1 MSTPPPENSF
11 HPFPSRKPQSLTLNT
26 HFPPMRDFTPT
37 KDIRYHPL
45 FRGLLF
51 PWVWRV
57 YTQRLTRVGHYFLAA
72 TLVFM
77 AFGLLSLDQQWYVAF
92 TYAFGLWAVAFA
104 AMFRQRPQVRLR
116 ATHAG
121 RVGAGET
128 LPVEIALEALGRR
141 GVGWTVL
148 PDRLPPAVDAVPP
161 EGVGLPVLQPGEAAH
176 VRLGLFCRQRGAYR
190 LRGFR
195 VETAYPLGLMVA
207 QQVFPEDKSLLVYPQ
222 FAPLAR
228 LDVPSGRRYQPGEI
242 ALASHL
248 GDSLEFVGNRDYRE
262 GDPIRSIDWR
272 ATARLNRPV
281 VREYREEY
289 LLRAAVLLDTHAP
302 PAAPGLPPPPAF
314 ERAVSMAAA
323 VSDFM
328 ARSEYLVDLFAAG
341 PDLHRLTTGHGTAFL
356 DDILD
361 LLACVD
367 ASDAEDVEALEQALL
382 EYLSQI
388 TLVICVLLDWDS
400 VRQGFVERLR
410 AQGAGVKVLVIRD
423 RPCTLPPP
431 EGREVTMLT
440 SAQVDAGVEAI

>member
-1 MSTPPPENSF
+1 MPTPPPQ
-11 HPFPSRKPQSLTLNT
+11 KPLTLNT
-26 HFPPMRDFTPT
+26 HFPPMSGFTPT

-45 FRGLLF
+45 FRGILF

-57 YTQRLTRVGHYFLAA
+57 YTQRLTRVGHYFFAA
-72 TLVFM
+72 TLVFVLL
-77 AFGLLSLDQQWYVAF
+77 GLLSLDQQWYVAF
-92 TYAFGLWAVAFA
+92 TYAFGLWVVAFA
-104 AMFRQRPQVRLR
+104 AMFWQRPHARLR

-121 RVGAGET
+121 RISAGET
-128 LPVEIALEALGRR
+128 LGVEITVKALDRR
-141 GVGWTVL
+141 SVGWMVL
-148 PDRLPPAVDAVPP
+148 PDRLPPAVDAVPA
-161 EGVGLPVLQPGEAAH
+161 EGVGLPVLAAGETAQ
-176 VRLGLFCRQRGAYR
+176 VTLELLCRQRGSYR

-195 VETAYPLGLMVA
+195 IETAHPLGLMVA
-207 QQVFPEDKSLLVYPQ
+207 QQVYPATESLLVCPR

-228 LDVPSGRRYQPGEI
+228 LEVPASRRYQPGEV

-248 GDSLEFVGNRDYRE
+248 GDSLEFIGNRDYRE

-302 PAAPGLPPPPAF
+302 AAPGLLPPLAF
-314 ERAVSMAAA
+314 ERAVSTAAA
-323 VSDFM
+323 ISDFM

-341 PDLHRLTTGHGTAFL
+341 PNLHRITTGHGTAFL

-367 ASDAEDVEALEQALL
+367 ASDGEDFETLEQALL
-382 EYLSQI
+382 EFLSQI
-388 TLVICVLLDWDS
+388 TLIVCVLLDWDR
-400 VRQGFVERLR
+400 VREGFVERLR
-410 AQGAGVKVLVIRD
+410 AQGAGVKVVIVRD

-431 EGREVTMLT
+431 EGQDVTILT
-440 SAQVDAGVEAI
+440 SAQVDGGVEVI

>member
-11 HPFPSRKPQSLTLNT
+11 RVLSRHKPKPLTLNT
-26 HFPPMRDFTPT
+26 HLPPLRDFTPT
-37 KDIRYHPL
+37 KDIRYHPI
-45 FRGLLF
+45 FQGLLF

-72 TLVFM
+72 TFIFM
-77 AFGLLSLDQQWYVAF
+77 AFSSLSLDQQWYVAF
-92 TYAFGLWAVAFA
+92 TYAFGLWVVALT
-104 AMFRQRPQVRLR
+104 AMWRQRPRARLR
-116 ATHAG
+116 ATHAE
-121 RVGAGET
+121 RISAGET
-128 LPVEIALEALGRR
+128 LPVEIEIEALGRR
-141 GVGWTVL
+141 GAGWTVL

-161 EGVGLPVLQPGEAAH
+161 DGVGLPVLKAGGTAR
-176 VRLGLFCRQRGAYR
+176 VRLGLHCRQRGSYR

-195 VETAYPLGLMVA
+195 IETAFPLGLMVA
-207 QQVFPEDKSLLVYPQ
+207 QTVFAEQGSLLVYPK
-222 FAPLAR
+222 FTPLAR
-228 LDVPSGRRYQPGEI
+228 LEVPASRRYQPGEV

-248 GDSLEFVGNRDYRE
+248 GDSLEFIGNRDYRE

-302 PAAPGLPPPPAF
+302 PPAPGLPPPPAF
-314 ERAVSMAAA
+314 ERAVSTAAA
-323 VSDFM
+323 VADYM
-328 ARSEYLVDLFAAG
+328 ARSEHLVDLFAAG

-367 ASDAEDVEALEQALL
+367 ASDGEDFETLERALL

-388 TLVICVLLDWDS
+388 TLIVCILLDWDTT
-400 VRQGFVERLR
+400 RQGFVERLR
-410 AQGAGVKVLVIRD
+410 AQGAGVKVVIIRD

-431 EGREVTMLT
+431 EDREVTLLT
-440 SAQVDAGVEAI
+440 SVQVDSGVEAI

>member
-11 HPFPSRKPQSLTLNT
+11 HRPAGRRPKPPTLTMYRQPL
-26 HFPPMRDFTPT
+26 RGFTPT

-51 PWVWRV
+51 PWIWRV

-72 TLVFM
+72 TFFFM
-77 AFGLLSLDQQWYVAF
+77 AFGSLSLDQQWYVAF
-92 TYAFGLWAVAFA
+92 TYAFGLWAVALA

-121 RVGAGET
+121 RISAGET
-128 LPVEIALEALGRR
+128 LPVEITLEALGRR
-141 GVGWTVL
+141 GIGWTVL
-148 PDRLPPAVDAVPP
+148 PDRLPPAVDSMPP
-161 EGVGLPVLQPGEAAH
+161 EGIGLPVLQPGETSQ
-176 VRLGLFCRQRGAYR
+176 VRLGLLCRRRGAYR

-195 VETAYPLGLMVA
+195 VETSFPLGLMVA
-207 QQVFPEDKSLLVYPQ
+207 QRVFTEDRSLLVYPR

-228 LDVPSGRRYQPGEI
+228 LDIPSGRRYQPGEV

-248 GDSLEFVGNRDYRE
+248 GDSLEFIGNRDYRE

-289 LLRAAVLLDTHAP
+289 MLRAAVLLDTRA
-302 PAAPGLPPPPAF
+302 PAAPGLPTPPAF
-314 ERAVSMAAA
+314 ERAVSMAAS

-341 PDLHRLTTGHGTAFL
+341 PDLHKLTTGHGTAFL

-367 ASDAEDVEALEQALL
+367 ATEDEDFAGLEQALL

-388 TLVICVLLDWDS
+388 TLVVCVLLDWDT

-410 AQGAGVKVLVIRD
+410 AQGAGVKVVIVRD
-423 RPCTLPPP
+423 GSCTLPPP
-431 EGREVTMLT
+431 SDREATLLT
-440 SAQVDAGVEAI
+440 SALVDAGVEAV

>member
-11 HPFPSRKPQSLTLNT
+11 RASPSRRYTPLTLNM
-26 HFPPMRDFTPT
+26 HLPPLGGFTPT
-37 KDIRYHPL
+37 KDIRYHPI
-45 FRGLLF
+45 FQGILF

-72 TLVFM
+72 TLVSL
-77 AFGLLSLDQQWYVAF
+77 AFALLSLDQQWYVAF

-104 AMFRQRPQVRLR
+104 AMYRQRPHAQLR

-121 RVGAGET
+121 RVSAGET
-128 LPVEIALEALGRR
+128 LPVEITLETGGRR
-141 GVGWTVL
+141 CIGWTVL

-161 EGVGLPVLQPGEAAH
+161 EGVGLPVLAAGETAH
-176 VRLGLFCRQRGAYR
+176 VRLGLLCRRRGAYR

-207 QQVFPEDKSLLVYPQ
+207 QQVFPETESLLVYPQ

-228 LDVPSGRRYQPGEI
+228 LEVPASRRYQPGEI

-248 GDSLEFVGNRDYRE
+248 GDSLEFIGNRDYRE

-289 LLRAAVLLDTHAP
+289 MLRAAVILDTHAP
-302 PAAPGLPPPPAF
+302 PPAPGLPPPPAF
-314 ERAVSMAAA
+314 ERAVSTAAA

-341 PDLHRLTTGHGTAFL
+341 PDLHRLTTGHGTAYL

-367 ASDAEDVEALEQALL
+367 ANNTEDFETLEQALL
-382 EYLSQI
+382 EFLSQI
-388 TLVICVLLDWDS
+388 TLVVCVLLDWDA
-400 VRQGFVERLR
+400 VREGFVERLR
-410 AQGAGVKVLVIRD
+410 EQGAGVKVVIVRD

-431 EGREVTMLT
+431 TDRNVTILT
-440 SAQVDAGVEAI
+440 SAQVDGGVEAI

>member
-11 HPFPSRKPQSLTLNT
+11 RTFPTHKPKLLTLNT
-26 HFPPMRDFTPT
+26 HLPPLRDFTPT
-37 KDIRYHPL
+37 KDIRYHPV

-72 TLVFM
+72 TFVFM
-77 AFGLLSLDQQWYVAF
+77 AFGSLSLDQQWYVAF
-92 TYAFGLWAVAFA
+92 TYAFGLWAVAFV
-104 AMFRQRPQVRLR
+104 AMFWQRPHARLR
-116 ATHAG
+116 ATHTG

-128 LPVEIALEALGRR
+128 LPVEIALEARGRR
-141 GVGWTVL
+141 GVGWTVM

-161 EGVGLPVLQPGEAAH
+161 EGVGLPVLATDETAH
-176 VRLGLFCRQRGAYR
+176 VRLGLFCRRRGAYR

-207 QQVFPEDKSLLVYPQ
+207 QQVFPENKSLLVYPR

-228 LDVPSGRRYQPGEI
+228 LDVPAGRRYQPGEV

-248 GDSLEFVGNRDYRE
+248 GDSREFIGNRDYRE

-302 PAAPGLPPPPAF
+302 SPAPGLPPPLAF
-314 ERAVSMAAA
+314 ERAVSTAAA

-361 LLACVD
+361 LL
-367 ASDAEDVEALEQALL
+367 EF
-382 EYLSQI
+382 LSQI
-388 TLVICVLLDWDS
+388 TLVVCVLLDWDT
-400 VRQGFVERLR
+400 VREGFVERLR
-410 AQGAGVKVLVIRD
+410 AQGAGVKVVIVRD
-423 RPCTLPPP
+423 RPCTLTPP
-431 EGREVTMLT
+431 EGRDVTLLT
-440 SAQVDAGVEAI
+440 SAQVDAGVEAV

>member
-1 MSTPPPENSF
+1 MSTPPFENSF
-11 HPFPSRKPQSLTLNT
+11 RLSPRRKPKSLTLNT
-26 HFPPMRDFTPT
+26 HLPPLHGFTPT

-45 FRGLLF
+45 FQGLLF

-72 TLVFM
+72 TVFFM
-77 AFGLLSLDQQWYVAF
+77 AFGSLSLDQQWYVAF
-92 TYAFGLWAVAFA
+92 TYAFGLWAVAVA
-104 AMFRQRPQVRLR
+104 AMFRQRPHAGLR

-128 LPVEIALEALGRR
+128 LPVEIEMEARGRR
-141 GVGWTVL
+141 GIGWTVL
-148 PDRLPPAVDAVPP
+148 PDRLPPEVDAVPP
-161 EGVGLPVLQPGEAAH
+161 EGVGLPVLASGETAQ
-176 VRLGLFCRQRGAYR
+176 VRLGLFCRRRGAYR

-195 VETAYPLGLMVA
+195 VETAFPLGLMVA
-207 QQVFPEDKSLLVYPQ
+207 QQVFPEERSLLVYPK

-228 LDVPSGRRYQPGEI
+228 LDVPASRRYQPGEV

-248 GDSLEFVGNRDYRE
+248 GDSLEFIGSRDYRE

-289 LLRAAVLLDTHAP
+289 LLRAAVILDTHAP
-302 PAAPGLPPPPAF
+302 PPAPGLPPPPAF
-314 ERAVSMAAA
+314 EQAVSMAAA
-323 VSDFM
+323 VSDYM

-341 PDLHRLTTGHGTAFL
+341 PKLHRLTTGLGTAFL

-367 ASDAEDVEALEQALL
+367 ASDEEEFEALEQALL

-388 TLVICVLLDWDS
+388 TLVVCLLLDWDA

-410 AQGAGVKVLVIRD
+410 AQGAGVKVLIVRD

-431 EGREVTMLT
+431 LDRDVTVLT
-440 SAQVDAGVEAI
+440 SAQVDAGVEAV

>member
-11 HPFPSRKPQSLTLNT
+11 HHPAGRRTKPPTLAMYRQ
-26 HFPPMRDFTPT
+26 PLRGFTPT

-57 YTQRLTRVGHYFLAA
+57 YTQRLTRVGHYFLVA
-72 TLVFM
+72 TFFFM
-77 AFGLLSLDQQWYVAF
+77 AFGSLSLDQQWYVAF
-92 TYAFGLWAVAFA
+92 TYSFGLWVVALA
-104 AMFRQRPQVRLR
+104 AMFRQRPQARLR
-116 ATHAG
+116 TTHAG
-121 RVGAGET
+121 RVSAGET
-128 LPVEIALEALGRR
+128 LTVEITLEALGRR
-141 GVGWTVL
+141 GIGWTVL
-148 PDRLPPAVDAVPP
+148 PDRLPPAVDSVPP
-161 EGVGLPVLQPGEAAH
+161 EGVGLPVLQPGETRQ
-176 VRLGLFCRQRGAYR
+176 VRLGLLCRRRGAYR

-195 VETAYPLGLMVA
+195 VETSFPLGLMVA
-207 QQVFPEDKSLLVYPQ
+207 QHVFPEDRSLLVYPR

-228 LDVPSGRRYQPGEI
+228 LDIPSGRRYQPGEV

-248 GDSLEFVGNRDYRE
+248 GDSLEFIGNRDYRE

-289 LLRAAVLLDTHAP
+289 MLRAAVLLDTRA
-302 PAAPGLPPPPAF
+302 PAAPGLLTPPAF

-341 PDLHRLTTGHGTAFL
+341 PDLHKLTTGHGTAFL

-367 ASDAEDVEALEQALL
+367 ATEDEDFEGLEQALL

-388 TLVICVLLDWDS
+388 TLVVCVLLDWDT

-410 AQGAGVKVLVIRD
+410 AQGAGVKVVIVRD
-423 RPCTLPPP
+423 GSCTLPPP
-431 EGREVTMLT
+431 SDREATLLT
-440 SAQVDAGVEAI
+440 SAQVDAGVEAV

>member
-1 MSTPPPENSF
+1 MSTPPQENSF
-11 HPFPSRKPQSLTLNT
+11 RALPSRKPKPLTLNT
-26 HFPPMRDFTPT
+26 HLPPLRDFTPT
-37 KDIRYHPL
+37 KDIRYHPI

-72 TLVFM
+72 TFVFM
-77 AFGLLSLDQQWYVAF
+77 AFGSLSLDQQWYVAF
-92 TYAFGLWAVAFA
+92 TYAFGLWATALA
-104 AMFRQRPQVRLR
+104 AMFRQRPRARLR
-116 ATHAG
+116 ATHAE

-128 LPVEIALEALGRR
+128 LPVEIEIEAVGRR

-148 PDRLPPAVDAVPP
+148 PDRLPPAVDSMPP
-161 EGVGLPVLQPGEAAH
+161 DGAALPVLKAGETAR
-176 VRLGLFCRQRGAYR
+176 VRLGLFCRRRGAYR

-207 QQVFPEDKSLLVYPQ
+207 QQVFPERRSLLVYPRWT
-222 FAPLAR
+222 PLAR
-228 LDVPSGRRYQPGEI
+228 LEAPASRRYQPGEV

-248 GDSLEFVGNRDYRE
+248 GDSLEFIGNRDYRE
-262 GDPIRSIDWR
+262 GDPVRSIDWR

-289 LLRAAVLLDTHAP
+289 LLRVAVLLDTHAP
-302 PAAPGLPPPPAF
+302 APPGLPPPPAF

-323 VSDFM
+323 VADYM
-328 ARSEYLVDLFAAG
+328 ARSEYLMDLFAAG
-341 PDLHRLTTGHGTAFL
+341 PDLHRLTTGHGTAFR

-367 ASDAEDVEALEQALL
+367 ASDGEDFEALEQALL
-382 EYLSQI
+382 EYLAQI
-388 TLVICVLLDWDS
+388 TLVLCVLLDWDT

-410 AQGAGVKVLVIRD
+410 AQGAGVKVVIVRD

-431 EGREVTMLT
+431 EDRDVTLLT
-440 SAQVDAGVEAI
+440 SAQVDAGVEAV